1 MLKVPKTR
9 LSKEGHTNMA
19 KQLPDIGDY
28 KYGFKDKDVSIFRA
42 GRGLTKEI
50 VEEISRERRTT
61 VDVRLPFKIT
71 G

>member
-9 LSKEGHTNMA
+9 LSREGHTNMA

-42 GRGLTKEI
+42 GRGLTKRSLKKFH
-50 VEEISRERRTT
+50 V
-61 VDVRLPFKIT
+61 
-71 G
+71 

>member
-42 GRGLTKEI
+42 GRGLTKETLKKFH
-50 VEEISRERRTT
+50 V
-61 VDVRLPFKIT
+61 
-71 G
+71 